1 MRKPRYLNIDAI
13 REVKKFKN
21 NNFTTQEVFF
31 MSRLF
36 TDEELQEMIVPTST
50 RIRNL
55 FQSGDKEEAKKLWN
69 KLVDDYMYA
78 FDLRVDWDR
87 AFTDYIYN
95 NLGGDALYEV
105 WRYRGWTEDDI
116 APMKI
121 TEERREKGLKLLDGD
136 DYEALDQFMDREYFL
151 FRHSHDKRIEWE
163 TRIMGYVYEHAGP
176 KALWETMSSVTP
188 HYWQHMIDVTVN
200 GTFKDAVLEQ
210 IGGLE
215 THGEP
220 LEIMEDDEKVVVW
233 MRPCGSGQFLVE
245 QGVYEAPSNCVRCK
259 ACPETWNIDN
269 FPVYCV
275 HAPQQEI
282 LSIKQIGWPVMVNN
296 PLPEE
301 RNAPGYEFARQSCGF
316 AVYKDPND
324 IPAFVYETLGF
335 KKPDHV
341 EKPVKWK

>member
-341 EKPVKWK
+341 EKPAKW

>member
-1 MRKPRYLNIDAI
+1 
-13 REVKKFKN
+13 
-21 NNFTTQEVFF
+21 
-31 MSRLF
+31 MSRMF
-36 TDEELQEMIVPTST
+36 TDEELQEMIVPTTT
-50 RIRNL
+50 RIRNAYKA
-55 FQSGDKEEAKKLWN
+55 GDKETCKKLWN

-78 FDLRVDWDR
+78 FELRVDWDK

-105 WRYRGWTEDDI
+105 WRFRGWTEEQI

-121 TEERREKGLKLLDGD
+121 TEERRQQGLAMIEDGN
-136 DYEALDQFMDREYFL
+136 DYDAFDKFLEHEYIM

-163 TRIMGYVYEHAGP
+163 TIIMGYVYNHAGP
-176 KALWETMSSVTP
+176 EALWSTMASVTP
-188 HYWQHMIDVTVN
+188 QYWQHMIDVTLN
-200 GTFKDAVLEQ
+200 GTFKDAVMEQ

-233 MRPCGSGQFLVE
+233 MRPCGSGQFLME
-245 QGVYEAPSNCVRCK
+245 TRHVYEAPQKCVRCK
-259 ACPETWNIDN
+259 ACPQTWNIDN

-282 LSIKQIGWPVMVNN
+282 LSIKQIGWPVMVNC
-296 PLPEE
+296 PLPAE
-301 RNAPGYEFARQSCGF
+301 RDVPGYQFAKQSCGF

-324 IPAFVYETLGF
+324 IPEYVYKTLGF
-335 KKPDHV
+335 
-341 EKPVKWK
+341 EKPAHVDKPANW

>member
-1 MRKPRYLNIDAI
+1 
-13 REVKKFKN
+13 
-21 NNFTTQEVFF
+21 

-316 AVYKDPND
+316 ADYKDPND

-341 EKPVKWK
+341 EKPAKWK

>member
-1 MRKPRYLNIDAI
+1 
-13 REVKKFKN
+13 
-21 NNFTTQEVFF
+21 

-210 IGGLE
+210 IGGLQ

-341 EKPVKWK
+341 EKPAKWK

>member
-1 MRKPRYLNIDAI
+1 
-13 REVKKFKN
+13 
-21 NNFTTQEVFF
+21 

-341 EKPVKWK
+341 EKPAKWK

>member
-1 MRKPRYLNIDAI
+1 
-13 REVKKFKN
+13 
-21 NNFTTQEVFF
+21 

-55 FQSGDKEEAKKLWN
+55 FQAGDKEEAKKLWN

-136 DYEALDQFMDREYFL
+136 DYEALDQFMNREYFL

-341 EKPVKWK
+341 EKPAKWK